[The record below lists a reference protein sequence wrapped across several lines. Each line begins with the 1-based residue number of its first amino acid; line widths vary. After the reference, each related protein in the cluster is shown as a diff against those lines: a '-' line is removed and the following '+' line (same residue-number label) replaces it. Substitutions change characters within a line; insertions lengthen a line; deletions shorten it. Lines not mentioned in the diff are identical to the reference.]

1 MPRTT
6 TEASHTTSQA
16 SHPPSHRPNARQH
29 QSASSRGPTRS
40 PAPSRRRPH
49 RRDHPHAAA
58 NALALQHRDIARA
71 VAANLS
77 RRTGHAREDLE
88 QIAMVGIILA
98 SRRYA
103 PERGDFRPFARRY
116 ANGEVHHFLR
126 DRGFLIKVPPSWREL
141 HARGRKLQGAG
152 VPREAVAQRLGVN
165 QSRWEE
171 IERACGVG
179 VVALGEQDLG

>member
-1 MPRTT
+1 MPHTSAKVTQTT
-6 TEASHTTSQA
+6 
-16 SHPPSHRPNARQH
+16 SHRPSARQH
-29 QSASSRGPTRS
+29 QSPGPRGP
-40 PAPSRRRPH
+40 SRTPPPGSHRRPQ

-58 NALALQHRDIARA
+58 NALALRHRDIARA

-98 SRRYA
+98 ARRYA
-103 PERGDFRPFARRY
+103 PERGSFRPFARRY

-126 DRGFLIKVPPSWREL
+126 DRGFLIKVPSSWRDL

-152 VPREAVAQRLGVN
+152 VAREAVAERLGVS
-165 QSRWEE
+165 QGRWEE
-171 IERACGVG
+171 IERACSVG
-179 VVALGEQDLG
+179 VVPLGEQELG

>member
-1 MPRTT
+1 MP
-6 TEASHTTSQA
+6 HTSVPFNPT
-16 SHPPSHRPNARQH
+16 PSHRPSGRQH
-29 QSASSRGPTRS
+29 QSTSSKAPGLSPGPRH
-40 PAPSRRRPH
+40 RRPH
-49 RRDHPHAAA
+49 RNAHPHAAA
-58 NALALQHRDIARA
+58 NELALQHRDIARA

-98 SRRYA
+98 ARRYV
-103 PERGDFRPFARRY
+103 PERGPFRPFARRY

-152 VPREAVAQRLGVN
+152 VPRELVAQRLGVK

-171 IERACGVG
+171 IERACSVG
-179 VVALGEQDLG
+179 VVPLEGELG

>member
-1 MPRTT
+1 MPHTSAKVTQTT
-6 TEASHTTSQA
+6 
-16 SHPPSHRPNARQH
+16 SHRPSARQH
-29 QSASSRGPTRS
+29 QSSSSRAPACS
-40 PAPSRRRPH
+40 PKPNHRRPH

-58 NALALQHRDIARA
+58 NALALRHRDIARA

-98 SRRYA
+98 ARRYA
-103 PERGDFRPFARRY
+103 PERGSFRPFARRY

-141 HARGRKLQGAG
+141 HARGKKLQGAG
-152 VPREAVAQRLGVN
+152 VTSAAVAKRLGVDER
-165 QSRWEE
+165 RWKE
-171 IERACGVG
+171 IVQACSVG
-179 VVALGEQDLG
+179 VVPLGLIEPL

>member
-1 MPRTT
+1 MPNTHAEVT
-6 TEASHTTSQA
+6 PT
-16 SHPPSHRPNARQH
+16 PSHRPSADRQH
-29 QSASSRGPTRS
+29 ATGSKGPTRS
-40 PAPSRRRPH
+40 PGPRHRRTH

-58 NALALQHRDIARA
+58 NALALQHRDIAKA

-77 RRTGHAREDLE
+77 RRTGHPREDLE

-98 SRRYA
+98 ARRYV
-103 PERGDFRPFARRY
+103 PERGNFRPFARRY

-152 VPREAVAQRLGVN
+152 VPREAVAQRLGMN

-171 IERACGVG
+171 IERACSVG
-179 VVALGEQDLG
+179 VVPLGPIEPL

>member
-1 MPRTT
+1 MP
-6 TEASHTTSQA
+6 HTNATFS
-16 SHPPSHRPNARQH
+16 PTPSHRPSGRQH
-29 QSASSRGPTRS
+29 QSSSSRPPGLSPGPMRQ
-40 PAPSRRRPH
+40 PH

-98 SRRYA
+98 ARRYV
-103 PERGDFRPFARRY
+103 PERGPFRPFARRY

-152 VPREAVAQRLGVN
+152 VPRELVAQRLGVK

-171 IERACGVG
+171 IERACSVG
-179 VVALGEQDLG
+179 VVPLGVELG

>member
-1 MPRTT
+1 MP
-6 TEASHTTSQA
+6 HTSAEVTQT
-16 SHPPSHRPNARQH
+16 PSHRPSARQH
-29 QSASSRGPTRS
+29 QSTSSRGPARVS
-40 PAPSRRRPH
+40 GASRRRPH
-49 RRDHPHAAA
+49 RCDHPHAAA
-58 NALALQHRDIARA
+58 NALALQHQDIARA

-98 SRRYA
+98 ARRYA
-103 PERGDFRPFARRY
+103 PERGSFRPFARRY

-141 HARGRKLQGAG
+141 HARGRKLQSCG

-171 IERACGVG
+171 IELACSVG
-179 VVALGEQDLG
+179 VVPLGEVEVG

>member
-1 MPRTT
+1 
-6 TEASHTTSQA
+6 
-16 SHPPSHRPNARQH
+16 
-29 QSASSRGPTRS
+29 
-40 PAPSRRRPH
+40 
-49 RRDHPHAAA
+49 
-58 NALALQHRDIARA
+58 

-98 SRRYA
+98 ARRYL
-103 PERGDFRPFARRY
+103 PERGPFRPFARRY

-152 VPREAVAQRLGVN
+152 VPREAVAQRLGVK

-171 IERACGVG
+171 IERACSVG
-179 VVALGEQDLG
+179 VVPLGAELG

>member
-1 MPRTT
+1 MT
-6 TEASHTTSQA
+6 HTNAQSIRST
-16 SHPPSHRPNARQH
+16 SHRPGAQRPE
-29 QSASSRGPTRS
+29 ATGSRTPGLPPGPRH
-40 PAPSRRRPH
+40 RRPH

-98 SRRYA
+98 ARRYL
-103 PERGDFRPFARRY
+103 PERGPFRPFARRY

-152 VPREAVAQRLGVN
+152 VPRELVAQRLGVS
-165 QSRWEE
+165 QSRCEE
-171 IERACGVG
+171 IEQACSVG
-179 VVALGEQDLG
+179 VVPLGVELE